1 MKDRIIACLN
11 EIGIF
16 IGAEQD
22 DLLLSE
28 LIQDSLTF
36 ITMIVEL
43 ENTFKVKIPDEFL
56 NLGSL
61 QTLDDIVVLIEKLKE
76 EVRT

>member
-1 MKDRIIACLN
+1 MKDRIITCLN
-11 EIGIF
+11 GIGIF
-16 IGAEQD
+16 VGAEQD

-43 ENTFKVKIPDEFL
+43 ENTFKIEIPDEFL
-56 NLGSL
+56 NFGSL
-61 QTLDDIVVLIEKLKE
+61 QTLDDIVILIETLKG
-76 EVRT
+76 VRV